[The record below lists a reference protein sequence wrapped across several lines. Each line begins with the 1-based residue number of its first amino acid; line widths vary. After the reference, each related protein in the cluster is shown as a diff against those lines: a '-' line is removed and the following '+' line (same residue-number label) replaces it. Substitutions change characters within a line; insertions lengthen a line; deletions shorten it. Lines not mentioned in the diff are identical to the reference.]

1 MMKQSVVLFTVEI
14 KVIVQVVRDRNRSNI
29 IRVILNVGVLPQPEW
44 LRSSNQEVQNWKA
57 YTDKSSVANIEDL
70 RGLG

>member
-44 LRSSNQEVQNWKA
+44 LRSRTKKFRIGRRTRINPV
-57 YTDKSSVANIEDL
+57 
-70 RGLG
+70 

>member
-1 MMKQSVVLFTVEI
+1 MKQSVVLFTVEI

-29 IRVILNVGVLPQPEW
+29 IQVILNVGVLPKPEW
-44 LRSSNQEVQNWKA
+44 LRSSNQKVQNWKA

>member
-1 MMKQSVVLFTVEI
+1 MKQSVVLFTVEI

-44 LRSSNQEVQNWKA
+44 LRSSNQKVQNWKA